1 MPVTEAPLDV
11 HTASQHLWEAFS
23 HHQITMDVS
32 AQDPIVLAVSAYGQ
46 ACREGNQE
54 SIDAASKHVWEEL
67 SRHKTTLD
75 LGADDPVVKALAEY
89 GEACRREGIK

>member
-32 AQDPIVLAVSAYGQ
+32 AQDPVVLAVSAHTGPAVETSAERTCDVVQ
-46 ACREGNQE
+46 AGWR
-54 SIDAASKHVWEEL
+54 
-67 SRHKTTLD
+67 
-75 LGADDPVVKALAEY
+75 
-89 GEACRREGIK
+89 